1 GVAGAGKTLRGN
13 CLRKR
18 AQRTHQ
24 DIFTLACFDV
34 ESASGS
40 AQAMS
45 VRTGSESDR
54 ITRSVIRN
62 KNYRQLIR
70 SLPLS
75 VLLCLK
81 SQCLIH
87 TGLQP
92 GVGAA
97 RG

>member
-1 GVAGAGKTLRGN
+1 
-13 CLRKR
+13 
-18 AQRTHQ
+18 
-24 DIFTLACFDV
+24 
-34 ESASGS
+34 
-40 AQAMS
+40 MS

-92 GVGAA
+92 GVGRRKRLRNRFNGFLAA
-97 RG
+97 TVELTC